1 MSDFLGTRPID
12 RKNAG
17 DPWANQEYEAIVA
30 KRDRGERLNI
40 KELGFLA
47 GRSLKSVLP
56 SPGGGEQARQRLN
69 PENQGFAASD
79 VEVAARQREERADAM
94 VSEAYATSV
103 ETQDMQ
109 NLDFFQTFAGE
120 YANYSPDKK
129 MELLKAINSGALPK
143 GRPDP
148 ANTFNDL
155 GSMDAMIAGL
165 AERGGAFYG
174 HQTSA
179 IRKYL
184 QEFSTPP
191 ATIAEAREMDPRG
204 DVNRGTMGD

>member
-17 DPWANQEYEAIVA
+17 EPWEGQEYETIIS

-40 KELGFLA
+40 RELGFLA
-47 GRSLKSVLP
+47 GRSIKSKLP
-56 SPGGGEQARQRLN
+56 SLPSRDRGREN
-69 PENQGFAASD
+69 PTNVGFAASD